1 MSTMRNLGDETS
13 SRRKQVSSRKKWTVA
28 ERTNMIGFKMC

>member
-13 SRRKQVSSRKKWTVA
+13 SRRKQVNSKNKWTVA
-28 ERTNMIGFKMC
+28 ERTNMTGFKMC